1 MSLLNSTV
9 SLENATG
16 VVAEN
21 YERVKEMAGF
31 VPPLCEF
38 LSINPNVQTAN
49 LDYAKTVFPHPTLTG
64 KLLSMIGLLISND
77 SSCDYCVD
85 FNEAILVNNF
95 EISQDEIKAIKE
107 DASNVT
113 SLDDKEKALLFF
125 VLKSVKDPNSIT
137 QNDIISL
144 KNLNATE
151 LEIYD
156 VINHGVH
163 IVAADIMIDTF
174 KIK

>member
-9 SLENATG
+9 SPENATG
-16 VVAEN
+16 VVAKN

-31 VPPLCEF
+31 IPPLCEF
-38 LSINPNVQTAN
+38 LSINPNAQTAN
-49 LDYAKTVFPHPTLTG
+49 LDYAKTVFPHSTLTG

-95 EISQDEIKAIKE
+95 KISQDEIQAIK
-107 DASNVT
+107 DNASSVT
-113 SLDDKEKALLFF
+113 SLDDKEKALLLF

-137 QNDIISL
+137 QNDITSL